1 MAGPV
6 KCVWYDRAPKI
17 KRELRRYA
25 NDRDCPVHM
34 PGRCACCD
42 VFVPYDIIE
51 WHEPIIAVQEGPPRD
66 DPRWPTECDRCG
78 YKFLETDHW
87 QVFTDAIYRNSET
100 GQEFFMRELPVGA
113 MYNSHWLPDHHKGPD
128 GMALTVVLPDR
139 TPWVIDGSAYD
150 NGRAIPKAWTR
161 TGTIPNISVTPS
173 ILTPRYHGW
182 LKAGV
187 LHPC

>member
-25 NDRDCPVHM
+25 HNRDCPVRL

-42 VFVPYDIIE
+42 VFVPFDIIE

-78 YKFLETDHW
+78 YKFLETDAW

-113 MYNSHWLPDHHKGPD
+113 MYNSHWLPDHHR
-128 GMALTVVLPDR
+128 DR
-139 TPWVIDGSAYD
+139 TAWRSRWFCRIALPGSLTGAPTTTE
-150 NGRAIPKAWTR
+150 GRFQKPGRGQARSQIFQLPLR
-161 TGTIPNISVTPS
+161 S
-173 ILTPRYHGW
+173 
-182 LKAGV
+182 
-187 LHPC
+187 